1 MNDRTEPNRVEM
13 FVLTHTKKDG
23 MHVDDRY
30 KQIMVMKYLNFIYLY
45 FNHSYILNYLY
56 KFNNLF
62 FFCNVRINLS
72 SYYLNLKGCLLLLL
86 LLLLL
91 LHHL

>member
-1 MNDRTEPNRVEM
+1 M

-23 MHVDDRY
+23 TPVDDRS
-30 KQIMVMKYLNFIYLY
+30 KQIMVMKYLNIIYLY
-45 FNHSYILNYLY
+45 FNHSYILNFLY
-56 KFNNLF
+56 KYNIFV
-62 FFCNVRINLS
+62 FCNIMINLS
-72 SYYLNLKGCLLLLL
+72 SYHHNLKGCLLLLL